1 MKQFKKIVT
10 CFLYLSFIITAAF
23 FFAVLIV
30 SFNRHHDGIFN
41 TPQFKN
47 LVSYQEAGG
56 TTLDYY
62 LGYTLMDGYDTQ
74 TEPDED
80 GMCSPTSSEIL
91 GKLYSLFIAIGIIVL
106 SFITWTKVTRKT
118 NLKDNL
124 IGYLLSIILI
134 LISIQ
139 FISYFTRE
147 GINFFWQ
154 NNKKL
159 SNKGEKYASLLYF
172 VI

>member
-1 MKQFKKIVT
+1 MKKFKKIVT
-10 CFLYLSFIITAAF
+10 YFLCLSFIITAAF

-30 SFNRHHDGIFN
+30 SFNRHYDGRFN
-41 TPQFKN
+41 TPRFEN
-47 LVSYQEAGG
+47 LASYQEAGG

-62 LGYTLMDGYDTQ
+62 LGYTLMDGYDTE
-74 TEPDED
+74 TKPDF
-80 GMCSPTSSEIL
+80 SEIL
-91 GKLYSLFIAIGIIVL
+91 NGLYSLFMAMGITVL
-106 SFITWTKVTRKT
+106 SFITWTKVTKKT

-139 FISYFTRE
+139 FISYFARE

-172 VI
+172 VIQKN

>member
-1 MKQFKKIVT
+1 MKKFKKIVT

-41 TPQFKN
+41 TPRFKN

-74 TEPDED
+74 TEPDEE
-80 GMCSPTSSEIL
+80 GICSPTSSEIL
-91 GKLYSLFIAIGIIVL
+91 DKLYSLFIAIGIIVL
-106 SFITWTKVTRKT
+106 SFITWTKVTKK

-134 LISIQ
+134 LLSIQ
-139 FISYFTRE
+139 FISYFARE
-147 GINFFWQ
+147 GINFF
-154 NNKKL
+154 
-159 SNKGEKYASLLYF
+159 
-172 VI
+172 

>member
-1 MKQFKKIVT
+1 MEKFKKIVT
-10 CFLYLSFIITAAF
+10 CFLCLSFIITAAF

-30 SFNRHHDGIFN
+30 SFNRHHDGVLN
-41 TPQFKN
+41 TPRFKN

-74 TEPDED
+74 TEPDEE
-80 GMCSPTSSEIL
+80 GICSPTSSEIL
-91 GKLYSLFIAIGIIVL
+91 DGLYSLFVAIGIIVL
-106 SFITWTKVTRKT
+106 SLITWTKVTKT

-124 IGYLLSIILI
+124 IGYFLSIILI

-139 FISYFTRE
+139 FISYFARE
-147 GINFFWQ
+147 GINFF
-154 NNKKL
+154 
-159 SNKGEKYASLLYF
+159 
-172 VI
+172 

>member
-1 MKQFKKIVT
+1 MKKFKKIVT
-10 CFLYLSFIITAAF
+10 YFLCLSFIITAAF

-30 SFNRHHDGIFN
+30 SFNRHHDGVLN
-41 TPQFKN
+41 TPRFKN

-74 TEPDED
+74 TEPDEE
-80 GMCSPTSSEIL
+80 GICYPTSSEIL
-91 GKLYSLFIAIGIIVL
+91 DGLYSLFVAIGIIVL
-106 SFITWTKVTRKT
+106 SLMTWTKVTKT

-124 IGYLLSIILI
+124 IGYFLSIILI

-139 FISYFTRE
+139 FISYFARE
-147 GINFFWQ
+147 GINFF
-154 NNKKL
+154 
-159 SNKGEKYASLLYF
+159 
-172 VI
+172 

>member
-1 MKQFKKIVT
+1 M
-10 CFLYLSFIITAAF
+10 
-23 FFAVLIV
+23 
-30 SFNRHHDGIFN
+30 
-41 TPQFKN
+41 
-47 LVSYQEAGG
+47 
-56 TTLDYY
+56 DYY

>member
-1 MKQFKKIVT
+1 MKNFKKIVA
-10 CFLYLSFIITAAF
+10 CFLCLSFIITAAF

-41 TPQFKN
+41 TPRFKN

-62 LGYTLMDGYDTQ
+62 LGYTLMDGYDTE
-74 TEPDED
+74 TKPNF
-80 GMCSPTSSEIL
+80 SEIL
-91 GKLYSLFIAIGIIVL
+91 DGLYGLFMAMGIMVL
-106 SFITWTKVTRKT
+106 SFITWTKVTKKT

-134 LISIQ
+134 LLSIQ
-139 FISYFTRE
+139 FISYFARE
-147 GINFFWQ
+147 GINFF
-154 NNKKL
+154 
-159 SNKGEKYASLLYF
+159 
-172 VI
+172 